1 MKRFILGAGFVL
13 ASLFAFQTAAYADN
27 DKSITV
33 ADLPAAAQT
42 LLTKHFAKYRVVLA
56 KVEND
61 VLDKSYDVFLAN
73 GDKVEFDRKG
83 NWTEVVLRQD
93 GVPAELVPAQIT
105 QYFNNAHPGAK
116 VVKIEREARSYEVT
130 LSNGFE
136 YTFNKKFQVVDVDQ

>member
-1 MKRFILGAGFVL
+1 MKRFFFT
-13 ASLFAFQTAAYADN
+13 ASLVFASFFAFQTSAYADT
-27 DKSITV
+27 DKPITV
-33 ADLPAAAQT
+33 ADLPATAQT

-56 KVEND
+56 KVESD
-61 VLDKSYDVFLAN
+61 ILDKSYDVFLAN

-93 GVPAELVPAQIT
+93 GVPVELIPVQIT
-105 QYFNNAHPGAK
+105 QYLSNAHSGAK
-116 VVKIEREARSYEVT
+116 VVQIEREARSYDVT